1 MNLTKNSPRFAAS
14 GALMLTLGLCAPRAE
29 ACGGLFCSAST
40 PVNQAAE
47 RIIFAHDDAGGRVT
61 AVIEILYDG
70 PADAFAWILPVPG
83 TPEVGVSTNA
93 LLNRLQQATNPN
105 YQLQRTWSGS
115 NCDNS
120 FPSATGGSAGSGN
133 FGGAGGATSQGSVNV
148 LASGVA
154 GPYDYE
160 VIDVADDVEGDPA
173 AEAITWLQAN
183 GYDPGST
190 GPDLLRPYLED
201 GLNLLAIKLTK
212 QATVGSI
219 RPIKISYESA
229 LPMIPIRPTAVAANE
244 NMGVL
249 VWVLGRSRA
258 VPFNYKA
265 LELNEALLDWF
276 NPQQSYNDVVIAAA
290 NETTDGQGF
299 VTELARSTNDVAAGR
314 IADQIFFEADSI
326 QDFRFVAD
334 GLSNAELVVQTVS
347 RFSTFNGN
355 FALSGPFGAASPS
368 GQVSLDGVAD
378 ALSQNLVLPAGV
390 SIADVLA
397 SPGCYV
403 DESQTGDDFYCNGM
417 PAPAEQIDLTNFD
430 RTAFLTDVEQ
440 LVFAPME
447 QTVQL
452 FVDHAY
458 MTRFYTTLS
467 AGEMS
472 VDPLFALNPDLEGV
486 SNVHTLSIDYEGCQ
500 GNTSGEWEAQLAGRV
515 VRGEGNVWP
524 LSLAERDDM
533 PVNLRI
539 LQLSTS
545 GPGSVYEDNANLIE
559 GLLQT
564 QFGQASGT
572 PGSGPDPIVI
582 QSSNGCSLGSTSAPS
597 RHGGAAWLLL
607 GLALWSVRGR
617 REAASIKAR

>member
-1 MNLTKNSPRFAAS
+1 MNLTRKSPRFVALA
-14 GALMLTLGLCAPRAE
+14 ALMATLGLNAAE
-29 ACGGLFCSAST
+29 ADACGGLFCSAST

-47 RIIFAHDDAGGRVT
+47 RIIFAHDDAAGRVT

-83 TPEVGVSTNA
+83 TPDVGVSTNA

-105 YQLQRTWSGS
+105 YQLQRNWPNSTCDGATASRGGS
-115 NCDNS
+115 
-120 FPSATGGSAGSGN
+120 GGSASFAPPAVADGEE
-133 FGGAGGATSQGSVNV
+133 SVRV
-148 LASGVA
+148 LASGTA

-160 VIDVADDVEGDPA
+160 VIDVADDVAGDPA
-173 AEAITWLQAN
+173 AEAITWLEAN
-183 GYDPGST
+183 GYDPGAT
-190 GPDLLRPYLED
+190 GPDLLRPYLES

-212 QATVGSI
+212 QASVGSI

-249 VWVLGRSRA
+249 VWVLGSSRA

-276 NPQQSYNDVVIAAA
+276 NTQQSYNDVVIAAA

-299 VTELARSTNDVAAGR
+299 VTEFARATNDPTTGSNIV
-314 IADQIFFEADSI
+314 DQIYFERGTI
-326 QDFRFVAD
+326 QDFRNVAD
-334 GLSNAELVVQTVS
+334 GLSDVQLVVQTVN

-355 FALSGPFGAASPS
+355 FGLGGPFGAASPS

-378 ALSQNLVLPAGV
+378 ALSENLVLPAGV

-397 SPGCYV
+397 SPNCYFEELE
-403 DESQTGDDFYCNGM
+403 DADAFYCNGM
-417 PAPAEQIDLTNFD
+417 PAPAERIDLTNFN

-440 LVFAPME
+440 LVIAPIE

-452 FVDHAY
+452 FVERPY

-467 AGEMS
+467 AGEMT
-472 VDPLFALNPDLEGV
+472 VDPLFALNPDLEDV
-486 SNVHTLSIDYEGCQ
+486 ANQHTLTLDYEGCA
-500 GNTSGEWEAQLAGRV
+500 GDTSGEWEAEVSGRV
-515 VRGEGNVWP
+515 VRGTGNVWP
-524 LSLAERDDM
+524 LTLADRDPAM

-539 LQLSTS
+539 LQLSAA
-545 GPGSVYEDNANLIE
+545 GPGQVYEDNSDLIE
-559 GLLQT
+559 QLLQT
-564 QFGQASGT
+564 QFGRTAPGT
-572 PGSGPDPIVI
+572 DPGSDPIVI
-582 QSSNGCSLGSTSAPS
+582 QSSSGCSLGGASAPAQP
-597 RHGGAAWLLL
+597 RGVAWFLL
-607 GLALWSVRGR
+607 GLALWGVCRRGV
-617 REAASIKAR
+617 